1 MEAMAHEP
9 RTRSGL
15 PAAVYAVAAV
25 AAVLAANV
33 ALMAIWW
40 WRANGTD
47 SQTTTVL
54 AAVLAGLL
62 LGAVLGIV
70 IRHRSAKPAAVW
82 ALALSLLADAVVV
95 GWDLTMSI

>member
-1 MEAMAHEP
+1 MDSVADGPPVGSHVP
-9 RTRSGL
+9 T
-15 PAAVYAVAAV
+15 AVYAVV
-25 AAVLAANV
+25 AAAGVLAANV

-40 WRANGTD
+40 WRTNGTD

-62 LGAVLGIV
+62 LGSALGIV

-82 ALALSLLADAVVV
+82 ALALSLLADAVLV
-95 GWDLTMSI
+95 GWDLTGST